1 MAVPNAHP
9 VRNGR
14 LTSCSLGGAEVRP
27 QRLSNWKFYF
37 EALPLYARNLG
48 VILFPLIAAGIGL
61 GITYLGYWFSAPS
74 GFAVMPIFGFI
85 IQVIY
90 GFSFALAVIFADDA
104 WRHGRAN
111 LGSAWSQGRRKA
123 GNILLAIIGFYFLI
137 YVAGMIGSV
146 LGPILSLALTVLA
159 VWAFI
164 YSIPAAAIGGIPA
177 GGAFSASLQAARR
190 HPIATAILAIVSYG
204 VWVGLT
210 RYALDAVS
218 GYLGAGYDVAQVL
231 LTAIALGYIALIVAR
246 QYADLSFR
254 FW

>member
-1 MAVPNAHP
+1 M
-9 VRNGR
+9 
-14 LTSCSLGGAEVRP
+14 GGAKVRP
-27 QRLSNWKFYF
+27 QRLLDWKFYF

-48 VILFPLIAAGIGL
+48 VLLYPLIAAGIGL
-61 GITYLGYWFSAPS
+61 GLTYAEGPLFN
-74 GFAVMPIFGFI
+74 PIGGAADPIVNFI

-90 GFSFALAVIFADDA
+90 GFGFALAVIFADDA

-111 LGSAWSQGRRKA
+111 LRAAWDQGRRRV
-123 GNILLAIIGFYFLI
+123 GDILLAIIGFYFLI
-137 YVAGMIGSV
+137 YVAGLIGGIF
-146 LGPILSLALTVLA
+146 GPILSLALTVLA

-190 HPIATAILAIVSYG
+190 HPIATAILTIVSYG

-210 RYALDAVS
+210 RYALGAIG
-218 GYLGAGYDVAQVL
+218 GYMGAGFDAAQVL

-246 QYADLSFR
+246 QYADLAFR